1 MFISQLLMV
10 AVSKSIPLITLF
22 CKSESVSMPVYYDAR
37 LMAARLSKCYDTDST
52 AGPASEDAR
61 GHLR

>member
-10 AVSKSIPLITLF
+10 AVSKSIPLIALF

-37 LMAARLSKCYDTDST
+37 LMAT
-52 AGPASEDAR
+52 
-61 GHLR
+61 